1 MAVARGPAACLTGWL
16 APVHHGVGDRG
27 DVATSGEER
36 WVSREIV
43 RGREKRGLLGAA
55 CAVGRRP
62 RRGEVGSVRRAAV
75 EPATRLI
82 SPRDVGPARARRAK
96 DGTGRRKRFD
106 AIVACMQ
113 KMIICALYM

>member
-1 MAVARGPAACLTGWL
+1 MMGERR
-16 APVHHGVGDRG
+16 DR
-27 DVATSGEER
+27 A
-36 WVSREIV
+36 
-43 RGREKRGLLGAA
+43 GREKRGLLGAA

-62 RRGEVGSVRRAAV
+62 RRGEVGSVRRAAA

>member
-1 MAVARGPAACLTGWL
+1 MMGERR
-16 APVHHGVGDRG
+16 DR
-27 DVATSGEER
+27 A
-36 WVSREIV
+36 
-43 RGREKRGLLGAA
+43 GREKRGLLGAA
-55 CAVGRRP
+55 CAVGRQP
-62 RRGEVGSVRRAAV
+62 RRGEAGSVRRAAA

>member
-1 MAVARGPAACLTGWL
+1 MMGERR
-16 APVHHGVGDRG
+16 DR
-27 DVATSGEER
+27 A
-36 WVSREIV
+36 
-43 RGREKRGLLGAA
+43 GREKRGLLGAA

-62 RRGEVGSVRRAAV
+62 RRGEAGSVRRAAT

-113 KMIICALYM
+113 KKIHTHTQT